1 MTLLNE
7 SRAADISL
15 KNAELMIE
23 TAQLYYDTAMDKLNS
38 GVLTESESQSIF
50 MEAEAA
56 AKKSKNAL
64 IRAIEK
70 VIDFIK
76 SAIAKISKAFSDM
89 KMKKDIEAIKKI
101 QNDPEVKKVKVE
113 IPDFKE
119 HDKNIKE
126 YEDTIKEAE
135 KKAKSGK
142 LTQSDIDKMNSAKEK
157 CSGKKKVIIAG
168 AAASAI
174 ALGGLVVAS
183 KRTLNEMK
191 NELHDIQSKADDD
204 LNNSKIRVLHR
215 GDRFRDNTVGDNNTK
230 HPDVFDDRGNCTRYI
245 SDDQKNL
252 RSINSSNKYAIE
264 IYKIRCTQ
272 LKAEREV
279 LYGTAWR
286 KCVTTLKQFFTRS
299 EKTGSYD
306 TFSSRK
312 NQMDHDISD
321 YEELIGTI
329 SRARSDQIKELLEI
343 RKRDKKA
350 YKDALASQ
358 ERQKKR
364 EQNYSDA
371 GEKKRKGEGGKQK
384 RKGGYSS
391 KEDRIW
397 NENAQDD

>member
-1 MTLLNE
+1 MTLLNQ
-7 SRAADISL
+7 SRAVDISL

-23 TAQLYYDTAMDKLNS
+23 TTQLYYDIALDKLNS

-64 IRAIEK
+64 VRAIEK

-135 KKAKSGK
+135 RKSKSGK
-142 LTQSDIDKMNSAKEK
+142 LTQSDIDKMNSAKRK
-157 CSGKKKVIIAG
+157 CSDKKKIIIAG

-174 ALGGLVVAS
+174 AIGGLVIAS
-183 KRTLNEMK
+183 KRTLNEME
-191 NELHDIQSKADDD
+191 NELHDIQSKARADADTAYD
-204 LNNSKIRVLHR
+204 NR
-215 GDRFRDNTVGDNNTK
+215 GKR
-230 HPDVFDDRGNCTRYI
+230 DDRLFKSHLNDLI
-245 SDDQKNL
+245 SKDQWNL
-252 RSINSSNKYAIE
+252 RRDDSFDREEITLNKIQCE
-264 IYKIRCTQ
+264 KI
-272 LKAEREV
+272 KAEREV

-286 KCVTTLKQFFTRS
+286 KCVTKLKQTSVAILGGLNEIGDTTIYTRS
-299 EKTGSYD
+299 EFDEKISAHEDEINSISKSRSERMKDILEVRKT
-306 TFSSRK
+306 
-312 NQMDHDISD
+312 
-321 YEELIGTI
+321 
-329 SRARSDQIKELLEI
+329 
-343 RKRDKKA
+343 DKKA

-358 ERQKKR
+358 ERQEKR

>member
-1 MTLLNE
+1 MTLLNQ
-7 SRAADISL
+7 SRTVDISL

-23 TAQLYYDTAMDKLNS
+23 TTQLYYDIALDKLNS

-56 AKKSKNAL
+56 TKKSKNAL
-64 IRAIEK
+64 VRAIEK

-126 YEDTIKEAE
+126 YEDTIKDAE
-135 KKAKSGK
+135 RKSKSGK
-142 LTQSDIDKMNSAKEK
+142 LTQSDIDKMNSAKRK
-157 CSGKKKVIIAG
+157 CSDKKKIIIAG

-174 ALGGLVVAS
+174 AIGGLVIAS
-183 KRTLNEMK
+183 KRTLNEME
-191 NELHDIQSKADDD
+191 NELHDIQSKARADADTAYD
-204 LNNSKIRVLHR
+204 NR
-215 GDRFRDNTVGDNNTK
+215 GKR
-230 HPDVFDDRGNCTRYI
+230 DDRLFKSHLNDLI
-245 SDDQKNL
+245 SKDQWNL
-252 RSINSSNKYAIE
+252 RRDDSFDREEITLNKIQCE
-264 IYKIRCTQ
+264 KI
-272 LKAEREV
+272 KAEREV

-286 KCVTTLKQFFTRS
+286 KCVTKLKQTSVAILGGLNEIGDTTIYTRS
-299 EKTGSYD
+299 EFDEKISAHEDEINSISKSRSERMKDILEVRKT
-306 TFSSRK
+306 
-312 NQMDHDISD
+312 
-321 YEELIGTI
+321 
-329 SRARSDQIKELLEI
+329 
-343 RKRDKKA
+343 DKKA
-350 YKDALASQ
+350 YKYALASQ
-358 ERQKKR
+358 ERQEKR
-364 EQNYSDA
+364 EHNYSDA

>member
-1 MTLLNE
+1 MTLLNQ
-7 SRAADISL
+7 SRTVDISL

-23 TAQLYYDTAMDKLNS
+23 TTQLYYDIALDKLNS

-56 AKKSKNAL
+56 TKKSKNAL
-64 IRAIEK
+64 VRAIEK

-135 KKAKSGK
+135 RKSKSGK
-142 LTQSDIDKMNSAKEK
+142 LTQSDIDKMNSAKRK
-157 CSGKKKVIIAG
+157 CSDKKKIIIAG

-174 ALGGLVVAS
+174 AIGGLVIAS
-183 KRTLNEMK
+183 KRTLNEME
-191 NELHDIQSKADDD
+191 NELHDIQSKARADADTAYD
-204 LNNSKIRVLHR
+204 NR
-215 GDRFRDNTVGDNNTK
+215 GKR
-230 HPDVFDDRGNCTRYI
+230 DDRLFKSHLNDLI
-245 SDDQKNL
+245 SKDQWNL
-252 RSINSSNKYAIE
+252 RRDDSFDREEITLNKIQCE
-264 IYKIRCTQ
+264 KI
-272 LKAEREV
+272 KAEREV

-286 KCVTTLKQFFTRS
+286 KCVTKLKQTSVAILGGLNEIGDTTIYTRS
-299 EKTGSYD
+299 EFDEKISAHEDEINSISKSRSERMKDILEVRKT
-306 TFSSRK
+306 
-312 NQMDHDISD
+312 
-321 YEELIGTI
+321 
-329 SRARSDQIKELLEI
+329 
-343 RKRDKKA
+343 DKKA
-350 YKDALASQ
+350 YKYALASQ
-358 ERQKKR
+358 ERQEKR